1 MYLSHFMLWRKGAG
15 GCRARVRR
23 SEDNLLKSALS
34 FPVWV
39 LGHEPSLSGLV
50 ATIIVILICSTMD
63 TEAQILL
70 SLVRTHLAETY
81 TRTDSKLEFWSG
93 CPAQEKCTL

>member
-1 MYLSHFMLWRKGAG
+1 MYLHTYTLEEGAG

-39 LGHEPSLSGLV
+39 LGHELSLSGLV
-50 ATIIVILICSTMD
+50 ATIIVIFICSTMD

-70 SLVRTHLAETY
+70 SLVRTHLAETC
-81 TRTDSKLEFWSG
+81 TRTDSKLELWSG